1 MQCYYMHL
9 DMQMDK
15 QKMNNLDFVNSVNLV
30 LKSPEI
36 KNQVIWLMSSF
47 GETENNG
54 DFKENYNYYNGI
66 LNSLLDN
73 MLYPLSDDNSH
84 YADKYLPIIK
94 TFFYGYFSGQQRMM
108 KNSSEFYKPKT
119 GCMPANIRLLGDV
132 SES

>member
-1 MQCYYMHL
+1 MQCYYIHL

-15 QKMNNLDFVNSVNLV
+15 LKMNNLDFVNSVDLV

-36 KNQVIWLMSSF
+36 KNQVIWLMASF
-47 GETENNG
+47 GETENSGN
-54 DFKENYNYYNGI
+54 FKENQNYYNGI

-94 TFFYGYFSGQQRMM
+94 TFFFGYFC
-108 KNSSEFYKPKT
+108 KNNIKYSTNNT
-119 GCMPANIRLLGDV
+119 GGIMNCDKVMLFRNVTGEN
-132 SES
+132 ES

>member
-1 MQCYYMHL
+1 
-9 DMQMDK
+9 
-15 QKMNNLDFVNSVNLV
+15 MNNLDFVNSINLV

-47 GETENNG
+47 GETENSGN
-54 DFKENYNYYNGI
+54 FKENQNYYYGI

-94 TFFYGYFSGQQRMM
+94 TFFFGYFC
-108 KNSSEFYKPKT
+108 KN
-119 GCMPANIRLLGDV
+119 NIFIK
-132 SES
+132 